1 MAADSAARAFHLGD
15 GSPPIAT
22 GPDDPAVGSSPDTS
36 SVSGSGT
43 SPVTSP
49 VTGSGPGPGPIQIED
64 PADPRVGDFVAL
76 TDVALRRRREPADG
90 LFIAEGERVIDR
102 ALRAGYRPRSV
113 LVSPARLGA
122 VPAGLPGDVPV
133 YVAGPDVL
141 AAITGFEVHRGALA
155 SMCRRPPLAAADLLI
170 TSRRVLVCED
180 IVSHTNL
187 GAIFRSAAGLG
198 MDAVLLSPRSADP
211 LYRRSVRVSMG
222 EVFAVPYARLDPWP
236 TALGELRT
244 AGFDLLAL
252 TPASDADDLGAFA
265 ARISAGSN
273 RPGGADDRDGSAA
286 RVALL
291 LGTEG
296 PGLSPPAQA
305 AASARVRIPMA
316 HGVDSL
322 NVAATAAIAC
332 YLLGRR

>member
-1 MAADSAARAFHLGD
+1 MIDDSG
-15 GSPPIAT
+15 
-22 GPDDPAVGSSPDTS
+22 
-36 SVSGSGT
+36 
-43 SPVTSP
+43 
-49 VTGSGPGPGPIQIED
+49 
-64 PADPRVGDFVAL
+64 DPRVDDYISL

-90 LFIAEGERVIDR
+90 LFIAEGERVIIR

-113 LVSPARLGA
+113 LVSPARLTA
-122 VPAGLPGDVPV
+122 VPADLGADVPV

-155 SMCRRPPLAAADLLI
+155 AMGRRRPRAAADLLVDA
-170 TSRRVLVCED
+170 RRVLVCED

-198 MDAVLLSPRSADP
+198 MDTVLLSPRCADP

-222 EVFAVPYARLDPWP
+222 EVFAVPYARLEPWP
-236 TALGELRT
+236 EALGLLQD
-244 AGFDLLAL
+244 AGFTLLAL
-252 TPASDADDLGAFA
+252 TPAADAEDLDSFA
-265 ARISAGSN
+265 AGLTACAA
-273 RPGGADDRDGSAA
+273 PAPAPAPAPVTEAA
-286 RVALL
+286 RAALL

-296 PGLSPPAQA
+296 AGLSA
-305 AASARVRIPMA
+305 AAQSAATARVRIPMA

>member
-1 MAADSAARAFHLGD
+1 MPADLPRDPD
-15 GSPPIAT
+15 GAVDRTIAI
-22 GPDDPAVGSSPDTS
+22 DDA
-36 SVSGSGT
+36 
-43 SPVTSP
+43 
-49 VTGSGPGPGPIQIED
+49 
-64 PADPRVGDFVAL
+64 ADPRVDDFVAL

-90 LFIAEGERVIDR
+90 LFIAEGERVIVR

-113 LVSPARLGA
+113 LVAPARLAA
-122 VPAGLPGDVPV
+122 VPAGLPADVPI
-133 YVAGPDVL
+133 YVAGADVL

-155 SMCRRPPLAAADLLI
+155 SMCRRPPRTAADLLA
-170 TSRRVLVCED
+170 TARRILICED

-198 MDAVLLSPRSADP
+198 MDAVLLSPRCADP

-236 TALGELRT
+236 AALDDLPA
-244 AGFDLLAL
+244 AGFTVLAL
-252 TPASDADDLGAFA
+252 TPAADADDLASFA
-265 ARISAGSN
+265 ARVDAGAG
-273 RPGGADDRDGSAA
+273 PPA

-296 PGLSPPAQA
+296 PGLSA
-305 AASARVRIPMA
+305 AAQSAAGARVRIPMA

>member
-1 MAADSAARAFHLGD
+1 VPADLPGSAAAQ
-15 GSPPIAT
+15 
-22 GPDDPAVGSSPDTS
+22 
-36 SVSGSGT
+36 VSAQ
-43 SPVTSP
+43 V
-49 VTGSGPGPGPIQIED
+49 VAQVVAIDD
-64 PADPRVGDFVAL
+64 PADPRVDDYVAL
-76 TDVALRRRREPADG
+76 TDVVLRRRREPTDG
-90 LFIAEGERVIDR
+90 LFIAEGERVITR

-122 VPAGLPGDVPV
+122 VPADLPTDVPV
-133 YVAGPDVL
+133 YVAGADVV

-155 SMCRRPPLAAADLLI
+155 SMCRRPPLAPVDVLAAA
-170 TSRRVLVCED
+170 RRVLVCED

-198 MDAVLLSPRSADP
+198 MDAVLLSPRCADP

-236 TALGELRT
+236 GALGLLRD
-244 AGFDLLAL
+244 AGFTLLAL
-252 TPASDADDLGAFA
+252 TPAADAADLGAFA
-265 ARISAGSN
+265 AQLDAVGPTAVGPTAVGQTAVDSADLAA
-273 RPGGADDRDGSAA
+273 GAPA

-296 PGLSPPAQA
+296 AGLSESTQA
-305 AASARVRIPMA
+305 TATARVRIPMA

>member
-1 MAADSAARAFHLGD
+1 MPAELPRSAAA
-15 GSPPIAT
+15 
-22 GPDDPAVGSSPDTS
+22 
-36 SVSGSGT
+36 
-43 SPVTSP
+43 PV
-49 VTGSGPGPGPIQIED
+49 VAIDD
-64 PADPRVGDFVAL
+64 PADPRVDDFVAL

-90 LFIAEGERVIDR
+90 LFIAEGEKVITR

-113 LVSPARLGA
+113 LVSPARLDA
-122 VPAGLPGDVPV
+122 VPADLPADVPV
-133 YVAGPDVL
+133 YVAGAGVL

-155 SMCRRPPLAAADLLI
+155 SMCRRPPLAATDVLAAA
-170 TSRRVLVCED
+170 RRILVCED

-198 MDAVLLSPRSADP
+198 MDAVLLSPRCADP
-211 LYRRSVRVSMG
+211 LYRRCVRVSMG

-236 TALGELRT
+236 GALGLLR
-244 AGFDLLAL
+244 AVGFTLLAL
-252 TPASDADDLGAFA
+252 TPAVDAVDLGTFA
-265 ARISAGSN
+265 ARLDAPGPAADPAAAGLAAGSSEGN
-273 RPGGADDRDGSAA
+273 PGVGPPA

-296 PGLSPPAQA
+296 PGLSEPTQA
-305 AASARVRIPMA
+305 AATARVRIPMA

>member
-1 MAADSAARAFHLGD
+1 MPADLPRDPEVAVDRTVA
-15 GSPPIAT
+15 I
-22 GPDDPAVGSSPDTS
+22 DDA
-36 SVSGSGT
+36 
-43 SPVTSP
+43 
-49 VTGSGPGPGPIQIED
+49 
-64 PADPRVGDFVAL
+64 ADPRVDDFVAL

-90 LFIAEGERVIDR
+90 LFIAEGERVIVR

-113 LVSPARLGA
+113 LVAPARRGA
-122 VPAGLPGDVPV
+122 VPADLPADVPI
-133 YVAGPDVL
+133 YVAGPSVL

-155 SMCRRPPLAAADLLI
+155 SMCRRPPRTPADVLTTARRILI
-170 TSRRVLVCED
+170 CED

-198 MDAVLLSPRSADP
+198 MDAVLLSPRCADP

-236 TALGELRT
+236 AALDGLAA
-244 AGFDLLAL
+244 AGFTVLAL
-252 TPASDADDLGAFA
+252 TPAADADDLASFA
-265 ARISAGSN
+265 ARVDAG
-273 RPGGADDRDGSAA
+273 PAGAAA

-291 LGTEG
+291 LGSEG
-296 PGLSPPAQA
+296 PGLSA
-305 AASARVRIPMA
+305 AAQSAAGARVRIPMA

>member
-1 MAADSAARAFHLGD
+1 MS
-15 GSPPIAT
+15 
-22 GPDDPAVGSSPDTS
+22 
-36 SVSGSGT
+36 
-43 SPVTSP
+43 
-49 VTGSGPGPGPIQIED
+49 IED
-64 PADPRVGDFVAL
+64 PADPRVDDYVAL

-113 LVSPARLGA
+113 LVSPARLTA
-122 VPAGLPGDVPV
+122 VPPDLPAGVPI
-133 YVAGPDVL
+133 YVAGPEVL

-155 SMCRRPPLAAADLLI
+155 SMCRRPPLPAADLLAAA
-170 TSRRVLVCED
+170 RRLLVCED

-198 MDAVLLSPRSADP
+198 MDAVLLSPRCADP
-211 LYRRSVRVSMG
+211 LYRRCVRVSMG

-236 TALGELRT
+236 DALRQLRD
-244 AGFDLLAL
+244 AGFGLLAL
-252 TPASDADDLGAFA
+252 TPAADAEDLGTFA
-265 ARISAGSN
+265 AHV
-273 RPGGADDRDGSAA
+273 GGLA

-291 LGTEG
+291 LGSEG
-296 PGLSPPAQA
+296 PGLSAVAQA

>member
-1 MAADSAARAFHLGD
+1 MPADPPGSAAAQV
-15 GSPPIAT
+15 
-22 GPDDPAVGSSPDTS
+22 PAQ
-36 SVSGSGT
+36 VSA
-43 SPVTSP
+43 PV
-49 VTGSGPGPGPIQIED
+49 VAIDD
-64 PADPRVGDFVAL
+64 PADPRVDDYVAL

-90 LFIAEGERVIDR
+90 LFIAEGERVITR

-122 VPAGLPGDVPV
+122 VPADLPAEVPV
-133 YVAGPDVL
+133 YVAGADVL

-155 SMCRRPPLAAADLLI
+155 SMCRRPPLAPADVLAAA
-170 TSRRVLVCED
+170 RRVLVCED

-198 MDAVLLSPRSADP
+198 MDAVLLSPRCADP

-236 TALGELRT
+236 GALGLLRD
-244 AGFDLLAL
+244 AGFTLLAL
-252 TPASDADDLGAFA
+252 TPAADAADLGAFVARLDAGAPIDSAPVRPTPADSPPADA
-265 ARISAGSN
+265 APVGLAPADVRPAVLGSTAD
-273 RPGGADDRDGSAA
+273 PADPATGAPA

-296 PGLSPPAQA
+296 AGLSEPTQTA
-305 AASARVRIPMA
+305 ATARVRIPMA

>member
-1 MAADSAARAFHLGD
+1 M
-15 GSPPIAT
+15 I
-22 GPDDPAVGSSPDTS
+22 DDA
-36 SVSGSGT
+36 
-43 SPVTSP
+43 
-49 VTGSGPGPGPIQIED
+49 
-64 PADPRVGDFVAL
+64 ADPRVDDFVAL

-90 LFIAEGERVIDR
+90 LFIAEGERVIGR

-113 LVSPARLGA
+113 LVAPARLAA
-122 VPAGLPGDVPV
+122 VPADLPADVPV

-155 SMCRRPPLAAADLLI
+155 SMCRRPPRSPADLLA
-170 TSRRVLVCED
+170 TARRVLVCED

-198 MDAVLLSPRSADP
+198 MDSVLLSPRCADP

-236 TALGELRT
+236 AALADLRT

-252 TPASDADDLGAFA
+252 TPAADADDLATYA
-265 ARISAGSN
+265 ARLVDL
-273 RPGGADDRDGSAA
+273 PA

-296 PGLSPPAQA
+296 PGLSAPAQA

-332 YLLGRR
+332 YLLGQR

>member
-1 MAADSAARAFHLGD
+1 MHDDLPVGANPGVLAAI
-15 GSPPIAT
+15 P
-22 GPDDPAVGSSPDTS
+22 
-36 SVSGSGT
+36 
-43 SPVTSP
+43 
-49 VTGSGPGPGPIQIED
+49 IED
-64 PADPRVGDFVAL
+64 PADPRVDDYVAL

-90 LFIAEGERVIDR
+90 LFIAEGEKVIGR
-102 ALRAGYRPRSV
+102 ALRAGFRPRSV
-113 LVSPARLGA
+113 LVSPARLAA
-122 VPAGLPGDVPV
+122 VPADLPADVPI

-155 SMCRRPPLAAADLLI
+155 SMHRRPARPAAGLI
-170 TSRRVLVCED
+170 TTARRLLVCED

-198 MDAVLLSPRSADP
+198 MDGVLLSPRCADP
-211 LYRRSVRVSMG
+211 LYRRCVRVSMG
-222 EVFAVPYARLDPWP
+222 EVFAVASARLDPWP
-236 TALGELRT
+236 DALSQLRD

-252 TPASDADDLGAFA
+252 TPAADAADLGAFA
-265 ARISAGSN
+265 ARAGAS
-273 RPGGADDRDGSAA
+273 GGAEAA

-296 PGLSPPAQA
+296 AGLSSQAQA
-305 AASARVRIPMA
+305 AATARVRIPMA

>member
-1 MAADSAARAFHLGD
+1 MAADASGRGVRPADGTRPVAGD
-15 GSPPIAT
+15 
-22 GPDDPAVGSSPDTS
+22 
-36 SVSGSGT
+36 
-43 SPVTSP
+43 PVR
-49 VTGSGPGPGPIQIED
+49 IED
-64 PADPRVGDFVAL
+64 AADPRVDDFVAL

-90 LFIAEGERVIDR
+90 LFIAEGERVIVR

-113 LVSPARLGA
+113 LVSPARLAA
-122 VPAGLPGDVPV
+122 VPADLPPDVPV

-155 SMCRRPPLAAADLLI
+155 SMCRRPPRTPAEVLATA
-170 TSRRVLVCED
+170 RRILVCED

-198 MDAVLLSPRSADP
+198 MDAVLLSPRCADP

-236 TALGELRT
+236 AALADLRA

-252 TPASDADDLGAFA
+252 TPAADADDLAAYA
-265 ARISAGSN
+265 ARRSGTPSPAGAGDT
-273 RPGGADDRDGSAA
+273 PEDGPA

-296 PGLSPPAQA
+296 PGLSTSAQA
-305 AASARVRIPMA
+305 TASARVRIPMA